1 MQQGEK
7 QHSKRLT
14 VDCFFRFTFTS
25 CEHTAWSAAEHATYA
40 AASSH
45 INPKASSAAS
55 DTIASGHLAVNGGC
69 PVIFAGPQYSANTSN
84 ALQHYRY
91 LTCLG
96 GTPVYALQAYIR
108 MYKEGRE
115 SSRPNWRCIG

>member
-14 VDCFFRFTFTS
+14 VDCFFRFNFTS

-45 INPKASSAAS
+45 VDPKASSAAR
-55 DTIASGHLAVNGGC
+55 DAIAPGQLAVYGGR
-69 PVIFAGPQYSANTSN
+69 PLILAGPQCSANASS
-84 ALQHYRY
+84 ALQHYRH

-96 GTPVYALQAYIR
+96 GTPVYALQAYIC
-108 MYKEGRE
+108 ML
-115 SSRPNWRCIG
+115 